1 VQKNIL
7 LGPLSYLLSG
17 LNNPNARIYRDMV
30 LESVRDTAVRKH
42 DDVHDIPKGVVAQ
55 LLWWIVAAGHVSCI
69 GYNHGLNHTAN
80 KE

>member
-1 VQKNIL
+1 
-7 LGPLSYLLSG
+7 
-17 LNNPNARIYRDMV
+17 MV